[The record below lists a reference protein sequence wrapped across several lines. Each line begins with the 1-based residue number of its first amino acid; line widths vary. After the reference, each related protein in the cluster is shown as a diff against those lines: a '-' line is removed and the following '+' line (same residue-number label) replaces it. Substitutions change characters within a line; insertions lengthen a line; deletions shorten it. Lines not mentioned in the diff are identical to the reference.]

1 MRHAWQCQVD
11 RAGEAAASVLV
22 GQGVLYSRGHPDLQ
36 QRSVRSAVLSHLHVT
51 LLPTGTCSQSNPNH
65 STTTSSLPC
74 SLLAS
79 QVRVQ
84 AGARVQAV
92 ADELRGHGLTLQNYA
107 SIREQTVGG
116 FIQVSSAAC

>member
-1 MRHAWQCQVD
+1 MVCWWD
-11 RAGEAAASVLV
+11 RVRTAAGAILICNSAQRCCPICMSHCC
-22 GQGVLYSRGHPDLQ
+22 RGGACRQPN
-36 QRSVRSAVLSHLHVT
+36 S
-51 LLPTGTCSQSNPNH
+51 NH

-74 SLLAS
+74 SLLAA

-116 FIQVSSAAC
+116 FIQVSSVLADQLAGGCIEWPADWLP

>member
-11 RAGEAAASVLV
+11 RAVEAAAGVLV
-22 GQGVLYSRGHPDLQ
+22 GQGAHCSRGHPDLQ
-36 QRSVRSAVLSHLHVT
+36 QRSAVLSHLHVT

-74 SLLAS
+74 SLLAA